1 VTFVRAFF
9 ARSIAGFAGSRSNA
23 SLTCT
28 LPKVELTVPYAASL
42 SQLDSLEESA
52 ISVCESVLNGL
63 DGKSP
68 DLAFLFVSHEHR
80 EGFPQL
86 AELIQKRLGSRVLLG
101 CAGETIAGN
110 DQEIEH
116 GPALSLWSA
125 SLPDAKLEPFH
136 IEFERTPDGL
146 VSEGWPDLSSE
157 AADVRAVFLLG
168 EPFSTAVDQ
177 VIDRLAEELP
187 GVPLIGGMASGGGG
201 PGENCLF
208 QGDSQIDH
216 GAVGV
221 VLRGGP
227 TVSTIVSQ
235 GCRPVGPTFVVT
247 KSEDNLVYEL
257 GGKPCLDQLNE
268 FFTEL
273 APEDQ
278 QLLQKGP
285 HLGIVINEYQESFE
299 LGDFLIA
306 NVAGVQEQNGA
317 IVIGNRVR
325 VGQTVRFHVRDA
337 VTADEELTSLLDR
350 HLVTGPS
357 AEAALLFSCNG
368 RGTRL
373 FPAPHHDAGLIYRSL
388 NQIPVAG
395 FFAQGELGPIGG
407 RNFIHGYTASVA
419 IFGE

>member
-1 VTFVRAFF
+1 MEF
-9 ARSIAGFAGSRSNA
+9 I
-23 SLTCT
+23 
-28 LPKVELTVPYAASL
+28 VPYAASL
-42 SQLDSLEESA
+42 SQIDSCKEA
-52 ISVCESVLNGL
+52 TVSVCDAVLEGL
-63 DGKSP
+63 GGESP
-68 DLAFLFVSHEHR
+68 DLSFVFVSHEHR
-80 EGFPQL
+80 GSFPDL
-86 AELIQKRLGSRVLLG
+86 AELIQNRLGSQVLLG

-110 DQEIEH
+110 DREIEH

-125 SLPDAKLEPFH
+125 SLPGAKLEPFH

-146 VSEGWPDLSSE
+146 ISEGWPDLSTD
-157 AADVRAVFLLG
+157 AADIRAVFLLG

-177 VIDRLAEELP
+177 IIDRLGEELP

-208 QGDSQIDH
+208 QDRQQIGQ

-221 VLRGGP
+221 VVRGGP
-227 TVSTIVSQ
+227 TISTIVSQ
-235 GCRPVGPTFVVT
+235 GCRPIGPTFVVT

-268 FFTEL
+268 FFAEL

-306 NVAGVQEQNGA
+306 NVMGVQEQSGA

-350 HLVTGPS
+350 HVVAGSPS
-357 AEAALLFSCNG
+357 GAALLFSCNG

-373 FPAPHHDAGLIYRSL
+373 FPQPNHDAGLIHRSL

-419 IFGE
+419 IFGES